1 MSGSPERVVA
11 PPDQLRRRAFA
22 AWENAA
28 VRYAVAAFLLVSIGV
43 VIATIIGAVTSRAY
57 RPEEV
62 ELNLNLARML
72 SSSLIV

>member
-1 MSGSPERVVA
+1 MSGSREKAEGSPH
-11 PPDQLRRRAFA
+11 QLHRRLFA

-43 VIATIIGAVTSRAY
+43 VIATIIRAVTSRAY

-72 SSSLIV
+72 ASALIV